1 MRDDIHSA
9 EALEALYGCSLRQA
23 IPVDRHGDVPRIAVL
38 QELNPDAPAIILCS
52 AAVERGAKLLMETKA
67 IVPVYVRLH
76 ANQWVEQGLFRA
88 TSLDHTRAALRHAED
103 MTGRWDVNNHGPLW
117 GILSLEFSD

>member
-1 MRDDIHSA
+1 MRGDIHSA
-9 EALEALYGCSLRQA
+9 DALEALYGFSLRQA
-23 IPVDRHGDVPRIAVL
+23 IPVDRNGDVPRISVL

-52 AAVERGAKLLMETKA
+52 AAVERGAKLLMATRA
-67 IVPVYVRLH
+67 IVPVYVRLQ
-76 ANQWVEQGLFRA
+76 ANQWVEHGLFRP

-103 MTGRWDVNNHGPLW
+103 VTGRWDAHNHGPLW